1 MWGKPFFR
9 ELALALQ
16 RQLERVRKIRF
27 GLFDGFALRNRGG
40 KLFHKTS
47 IATLFGGFKN
57 GCQFH
62 ARRLSPLAAKVFPE
76 RQYLFR
82 QHAAD
87 AGRCAEMFSYNGIG
101 PLRMRC
107 PKCQFDHPL
116 QTTECLKCGIIFS
129 RYKAALES
137 AANQVNPDVAVFVS
151 APAVPAEPAF
161 SANDALSRAD
171 ARTELKYRI
180 FALPLAL
187 LLARLV
193 AGTPLRLAAAML
205 AMVLHESGHAITAW
219 LTGRWAVPL
228 PWVTPH
234 GQERSWGI
242 VLLVTAVILFGGF
255 LGWKAERW
263 GWVLAA
269 GAVLLLQ
276 LIALTLPA
284 EATIIFFGD
293 GGALVLATL
302 LMATFYAPRESR
314 LYKSWGLRWGLLVI
328 GALSLMHVFLMWTGP
343 LENLPFGEIEGVNLS
358 DPSLLTEMY
367 GWTVLQMVDRYVRLG
382 TVCLAALL
390 ALYVWGLASAY
401 LQLRRSPSSEQQH
414 S

>member
-1 MWGKPFFR
+1 M
-9 ELALALQ
+9 L
-16 RQLERVRKIRF
+16 
-27 GLFDGFALRNRGG
+27 
-40 KLFHKTS
+40 
-47 IATLFGGFKN
+47 
-57 GCQFH
+57 
-62 ARRLSPLAAKVFPE
+62 
-76 RQYLFR
+76 
-82 QHAAD
+82 
-87 AGRCAEMFSYNGIG
+87 SYNGIG

-129 RYKAALES
+129 RYHPPLES
-137 AANQVNPDVAVFVS
+137 AANQVDPHVAMAVS
-151 APAVPAEPAF
+151 APPALAGPATAF
-161 SANDALSRAD
+161 NDGVGRSD

-180 FALPLAL
+180 LALPLAL

-193 AGTPLRLAAAML
+193 AGTPLRMAAAML

-228 PWVTPH
+228 LWVTPH

-242 VLLVTAVILFGGF
+242 VLLVTAAILFGGF
-255 LGWKAERW
+255 MAWKMERPGW
-263 GWVLAA
+263 LLTA
-269 GAVLLLQ
+269 GALLFLQ
-276 LIALTLPA
+276 LIVLSLPA
-284 EATIIFFGD
+284 EAMIVFFGD
-293 GGALVLATL
+293 GGALVLATI
-302 LMATFYAPRESR
+302 LMATFYAPRESA

-328 GALSLMHVFLMWTGP
+328 GALSFMHVFLLWKGP

-367 GWTVLQMVDRYVRLG
+367 GWTVLQMVDRYVRLA

-390 ALYVWGLASAY
+390 ALYAWGLASAY
-401 LQLRRSPSSEQQH
+401 LEMQRSSSSEQQH

>member
-1 MWGKPFFR
+1 M
-9 ELALALQ
+9 L
-16 RQLERVRKIRF
+16 
-27 GLFDGFALRNRGG
+27 GLMAYPLNQ
-40 KLFHKTS
+40 TPP
-47 IATLFGGFKN
+47 
-57 GCQFH
+57 
-62 ARRLSPLAAKVFPE
+62 SPPPAAKIFPE

-87 AGRCAEMFSYNGIG
+87 AGRSAEVPSYNGIR

-116 QTTECLKCGIIFS
+116 QTTECLKCGIVFS
-129 RYKAALES
+129 RYRAPLES
-137 AANQVNPDVAVFVS
+137 TANQANPDATMTVS
-151 APAVPAEPAF
+151 AHPALAGPATAI
-161 SANDALSRAD
+161 NDAVGRSD
-171 ARTELKYRI
+171 ARTEFNYRI
-180 FALPLAL
+180 LALPFAL

-193 AGTPLRLAAAML
+193 AGTPLRMAAAML

-228 PWVTPH
+228 LWVTPH

-242 VLLVTAVILFGGF
+242 VLLVTAAILFAGF
-255 LGWKAERW
+255 LAWKMERPGWL
-263 GWVLAA
+263 LAA
-269 GAVLLLQ
+269 GALLVLQ
-276 LIALTLPA
+276 LIVLSLPA
-284 EATIIFFGD
+284 EALIVFFGD
-293 GGALVLATL
+293 GGAMVLATI

-328 GALSLMHVFLMWTGP
+328 GALSFMHVFLMWTGP

-382 TVCLAALL
+382 TFCLLALL
-390 ALYVWGLASAY
+390 ALYIWGLVSAY
-401 LQLRRSPSSEQQH
+401 LELRRSPAA
-414 S
+414 